1 MGLLSVSSTFDCDP
15 TETYIFFPSRENTMS
30 RVQCPPPRSN
40 PPPGRLGTITSRGP
54 RAFRSPFWY
63 GKRTTE
69 SVFATKTYLG
79 FAPRDRK
86 STRLNSSHG
95 SISYAV
101 FCLKKKISGGDEDY
115 AMHVAMLAELC

>member
-79 FAPRDRK
+79 FAPSSLWLK
-86 STRLNSSHG
+86 SASNCFNKVLYVG
-95 SISYAV
+95 EPW
-101 FCLKKKISGGDEDY
+101 L
-115 AMHVAMLAELC
+115 